1 MSSEK
6 LLSSPWF
13 GPAIVAVAAWIGI
26 VAAIDPAGS
35 YPGLPEGPGLTV
47 DEIFNVEQGFYLVE
61 VLRNYGIGLLDPQ
74 SIRDVFDSPLYNPD
88 HPPFGRLWLGVHHHL
103 TRATFPLRDP
113 FNVHSPVTA
122 CARTGSATAFALT
135 ILLIGWFAGVKY
147 GPLAGFLSAAFL
159 PLMPRVWGHAH
170 LASLE
175 TITNL
180 TCTAAVLS
188 AGYGWSKA
196 TPPSVRSALVAGVLL
211 GLAFLTKIQAVLVPI
226 PLAAWCLW
234 RWRWQAVKPL
244 VIWGAVA
251 AAVFFLGWPWLWLDP
266 AGHGKEYFAR
276 TTARAVLS
284 VWYFGTKYADVAVP
298 WHYSWVMFAT
308 TLPVVVVVLGGVG
321 CGVRCSVPGTQYPV
335 PGTQNSDRN
344 DSSLRWLLVGNAL
357 FPLILFS
364 LPKVAVYD
372 CERLFLTAFPFWAIL
387 AGIGAAN
394 LLQRIASVR
403 IRTAVAAAVL
413 GSLCVNLILYQP
425 CFLSFYNIA
434 VGRTAGAERLGL
446 EMTYWGDSI
455 TRSLLNELT
464 RQVPA
469 GSTIQVAPVLHQFQL
484 DDLVRQS
491 PILRSHGVRLV
502 PYAETNKDAG
512 YVLLFRR
519 RADLLD
525 KLRDGPTNGK
535 LLAEVRRGGA
545 QLAAL
550 YELTSEHD
558 R

>member
-1 MSSEK
+1 MF
-6 LLSSPWF
+6 LRPIVHAPWF
-13 GPAIVAVAAWIGI
+13 GPALVAIAAWIGI

-35 YPGLPEGPGLTV
+35 YPNLPEGPGLTV
-47 DEIFNVEQGFYLVE
+47 DEMFNVEQGFYLAE

-74 SIRDVFDSPLYNPD
+74 SIRDVFGSPVYNPD
-88 HPPFGRLWLGVHHHL
+88 HPPFGRLWLGAHQQL
-103 TRATFPLRDP
+103 TRAIAPPLDP

-122 CARTGSATAFALT
+122 CARTGSATACALT
-135 ILLIGWFAGVKY
+135 VLLIGWFAGVKW

-188 AGYGWSKA
+188 AGYGWSK
-196 TPPSVRSALVAGVLL
+196 TTRPSVRSALLAGVLL
-211 GLAFLTKIQAVLVPI
+211 GLAFLTKIQAILLPI
-226 PLAAWCLW
+226 PLAVWCLW
-234 RWRWQAVKPL
+234 RWRLQAVKPL
-244 VIWGAVA
+244 MIWSLVA
-251 AAVFFLGWPWLWLDP
+251 AVVFFIGWPWLWLDP
-266 AGHGKEYFAR
+266 VGHGKEYFAR
-276 TTARAVLS
+276 TTERPVLS

-308 TLPVVVVVLGGVG
+308 TLPVVTLLLGGVG
-321 CGVRCSVPGTQYPV
+321 CRPSAKS
-335 PGTQNSDRN
+335 SDTN
-344 DSSLRWLLVGNAL
+344 DSALRWLLIGNVL

-372 CERLFLTAFPFWAIL
+372 CERLFLTAFPFWAML
-387 AGIGAAN
+387 AGIGAAS
-394 LLQRIASVR
+394 LLNRIASVR
-403 IRTAVAAAVL
+403 IRNVVAAAVL
-413 GSLCVNLILYQP
+413 GSLCVNLMLFQP
-425 CFLSFYNIA
+425 CFLSFYNIV

-446 EMTYWGDSI
+446 ETTYWGDSI

-469 GSTIQVAPVLHQFQL
+469 ESTVQVAPVLHQFQL
-484 DDLVRQS
+484 DDLWQQS
-491 PILRSHGVRLV
+491 SILRRHDVRLV
-502 PYAETNKDAG
+502 AYAEKQQDVR
-512 YVLLFRR
+512 YLLLFRR
-519 RADLLD
+519 RADLP
-525 KLRDGPTNGK
+525 KELRDGPQHGK
-535 LLAEVRRGGA
+535 LLAEVRRSGV

-550 YELTSEHD
+550 YELASEHG